1 MKLLCNIAIGKYE
14 ISVVIIMN
22 AINFGDIRSATFN
35 KLLDSANMILSKTF
49 LNTEVARH
57 KSDLINSIKKA
68 VHFLRECN
76 PPRPEL
82 AEKLN
87 IALGLLIESVTD

>member
-1 MKLLCNIAIGKYE
+1 LHGDVLMWLMKTLLTSRC
-14 ISVVIIMN
+14 
-22 AINFGDIRSATFN
+22 INQRGAGQ
-35 KLLDSANMILSKTF
+35 LDSANMILSKTF

-57 KSDLINSIKKA
+57 KSDLINSIQKA

>member
-49 LNTEVARH
+49 LNTEVV
-57 KSDLINSIKKA
+57 I
-68 VHFLRECN
+68 
-76 PPRPEL
+76 
-82 AEKLN
+82 
-87 IALGLLIESVTD
+87 